1 MPHGF
6 LIVQV
11 FADNEAQPL
20 NGARIH
26 ITGEN
31 TDINETT
38 DISGKTREIPLNA
51 PSREFSLTPQ
61 SNVQPYSEYN

>member
-1 MPHGF
+1 MPWFFNSSG
-6 LIVQV
+6 

-38 DISGKTREIPLNA
+38 DISGKPEKYL
-51 PSREFSLTPQ
+51 
-61 SNVQPYSEYN
+61 